1 MAGTQTTKSAA
12 AGRADVA
19 LAVGLSA
26 AFVGLAV
33 TVTPLVSAAIVV
45 PASVAVGSW
54 RAHTLPRRSPHSLS
68 TPVFSPTAVVR
79 APKASESASAPPRNI
94 TSAA

>member
-1 MAGTQTTKSAA
+1 
-12 AGRADVA
+12 VA

-45 PASVAVGSW
+45 PASIAVGSW
-54 RAHTLPRRSPHSLS
+54 RAHTLPRRCPHSLS
-68 TPVFSPTAVVR
+68 TPVFSPTAAVLAPR
-79 APKASESASAPPRNI
+79 ASALASDSAAASAPASPGDV